1 MFSLI
6 LLFLPCFVHVF
17 GSSLTFLIFACACS
31 FELNNVV
38 IFFKRIQKIRM
49 GLKCCSFFSFE
60 WKSEIGR
67 EKSQRKIKD
76 EHGDFQA

>member
-1 MFSLI
+1 
-6 LLFLPCFVHVF
+6 
-17 GSSLTFLIFACACS
+17 
-31 FELNNVV
+31 
-38 IFFKRIQKIRM
+38 M

-76 EHGDFQA
+76 EHGDFQAQMDKEVENFNIGLAKNMMLDKMGDTFKEVKVV